1 MREPRASTDVDHR
14 DIAAAVDTAP
24 LAAFSG
30 APRAG
35 SVDSA
40 ARLAYNPPAMDDAI
54 TDVPGIRVG
63 HWTDRAA
70 ATGCTVV
77 IPENGAMGG
86 VEVRGGAPGTHET
99 DPLLP
104 GRWAQ
109 QVHAVLLSGGSAF
122 GLAATAGVMRWLEEQ
137 GRGVTYAGL
146 TIPLVPA
153 AILFD
158 LNVGRSDVRPGPEGG
173 YAACAAARAG
183 AVEQGSVG
191 AGTGA
196 TVAKALGME
205 HALKGGVGTAS
216 ERGPGGLVVGAIVA
230 CNAAGGVVD
239 ADTGE
244 LVAGPRSPDG
254 GLEDPV
260 EVLRQGRALRQ
271 QPAQNTT
278 IAVVATNLQLSK
290 EQACRLAGAAHDG
303 MARAVRPVHGLTDGD
318 TVFALATG
326 DLAPAPAP
334 LVAVEALAAR
344 ALERAILRSVL
355 LAEGLAGIPAVRDL
369 RNQ

>member
-1 MREPRASTDVDHR
+1 MLPARTPWHR
-14 DIAAAVDTAP
+14 VLPAVS
-24 LAAFSG
+24 LNG
-30 APRAG
+30 L
-35 SVDSA
+35 
-40 ARLAYNPPAMDDAI
+40 LAYNPAAMNDAI
-54 TDVPGIRVG
+54 TDVAGILVG
-63 HWTDRAA
+63 HWTDREA

-77 IPENGAMGG
+77 IPERGAMGG

-104 GRWAQ
+104 GHWAPR
-109 QVHAVLLSGGSAF
+109 VHAVLLSGGSAF

-137 GRGVTYAGL
+137 GRGVSFGGL

-158 LNVGRSDVRPGPEGG
+158 LNVGRSDVRPGPEDG
-173 YAACAAARAG
+173 YAACQAARG
-183 AVEQGSVG
+183 GHVEQGSVG

-196 TVAKALGME
+196 TVAKALGTE
-205 HALKGGVGTAS
+205 HAVKGGLGTAS

-239 ADTGE
+239 PDTGE
-244 LVAGPRSPDG
+244 LIAGPRLPEG
-254 GLEDPV
+254 GFEDPV
-260 EVLRQGRALRQ
+260 EVLRQGRGLRQ
-271 QPAQNTT
+271 QPPQSTT
-278 IAVVATNLQLSK
+278 IAVVATNLELSK

-318 TVFALATG
+318 AVFALATG
-326 DLAPAPAP
+326 DLPTSPAP
-334 LVAVEALAAR
+334 LFAAEALAAR
-344 ALERAILRSVL
+344 ALERAIRRSIL

-369 RNQ
+369 RRQ